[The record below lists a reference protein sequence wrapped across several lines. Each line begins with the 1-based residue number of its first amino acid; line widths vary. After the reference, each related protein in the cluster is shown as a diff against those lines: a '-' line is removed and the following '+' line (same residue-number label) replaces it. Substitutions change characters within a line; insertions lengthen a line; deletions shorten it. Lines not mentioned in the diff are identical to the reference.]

1 MTRGHVRRQKQH
13 TLLSSQFWRL
23 DVRDECVGWAAFST
37 GVSPWLV
44 DGCLLSLGHMDSPQ
58 CCMCPPHLFR
68 ELQSYCTRSHSVNSN
83 FTPSLKTLILKQ
95 SCSEASQVT
104 KSWNLGDTTH
114 PDIHCPQ
121 VEMRGQGWD
130 CWWKDMHMYNLT
142 GADRFQMEKA
152 VAGTVPTAVS
162 QGGCCL
168 APSLARGFLS
178 LV

>member
-1 MTRGHVRRQKQH
+1 M
-13 TLLSSQFWRL
+13 
-23 DVRDECVGWAAFST
+23 
-37 GVSPWLV
+37 
-44 DGCLLSLGHMDSPQ
+44 
-58 CCMCPPHLFR
+58 
-68 ELQSYCTRSHSVNSN
+68 NSN

-95 SCSEASQVT
+95 ACSEASQVT

-121 VEMRGQGWD
+121 VEMPGQGWD
-130 CWWKDMHMYNLT
+130 CWWKDMRMYNLT

-178 LV
+178 LVRFDPSDDELSKAIPAFPEVESPAGFFSHLSAFHLPHGFAPSRVCCPDAFL